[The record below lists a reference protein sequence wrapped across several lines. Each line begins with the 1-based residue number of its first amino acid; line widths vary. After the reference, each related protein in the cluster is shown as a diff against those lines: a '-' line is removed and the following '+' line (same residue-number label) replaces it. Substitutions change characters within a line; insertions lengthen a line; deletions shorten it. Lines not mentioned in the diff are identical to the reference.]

1 MPPTQLFDGS
11 STERETRGKRNERAG
26 RRLADLAQ
34 AVRQHEDTTRGQL
47 TSAARP
53 QDGRLYRRLRE
64 ICGLQS
70 GQ

>member
-1 MPPTQLFDGS
+1 MPPMQLFDGS
-11 STERETRGKRNERAG
+11 STEPETPGKQHRLAE
-26 RRLADLAQ
+26 RRLADLAL

-64 ICGLQS
+64 VCGQS